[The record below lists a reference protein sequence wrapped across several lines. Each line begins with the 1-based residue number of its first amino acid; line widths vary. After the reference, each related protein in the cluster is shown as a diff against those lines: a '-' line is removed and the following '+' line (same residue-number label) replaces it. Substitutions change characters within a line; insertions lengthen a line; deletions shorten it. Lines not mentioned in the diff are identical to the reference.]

1 MFLLKW
7 FINRWGGHMKI
18 GIYPGSFDPITFGHL
33 DIIIRASK
41 LVDQLVIGVLKNISK
56 KTVFTVEE
64 RVELV
69 SRVLKDNNL
78 NSNIRV
84 ESFDGLLVDFAK
96 EMNASFIVRGLR
108 AITDFDYELQLA
120 QTNHKMA
127 QDIDTIFFTTRLEY
141 SYLSS
146 STVREIASFG
156 GDIEQFVPGSIVKT
170 VYDKYNAIRSV

>member
-1 MFLLKW
+1 
-7 FINRWGGHMKI
+7 MKI

>member
-1 MFLLKW
+1 
-7 FINRWGGHMKI
+7 MKI

-108 AITDFDYELQLA
+108 AITDF
-120 QTNHKMA
+120 TMN
-127 QDIDTIFFTTRLEY
+127 
-141 SYLSS
+141 
-146 STVREIASFG
+146 
-156 GDIEQFVPGSIVKT
+156 
-170 VYDKYNAIRSV
+170 YN

>member
-1 MFLLKW
+1 
-7 FINRWGGHMKI
+7 
-18 GIYPGSFDPITFGHL
+18 
-33 DIIIRASK
+33 
-41 LVDQLVIGVLKNISK
+41 VDQLVIGILKNISK
-56 KTVFTVEE
+56 NTIFTVEE

-69 SRVLKDNNL
+69 NRVLKENNL
-78 NSNIRV
+78 DTKVKV

-96 EMNASFIVRGLR
+96 ECNASFIVRGLR

-120 QTNHKMA
+120 QTNHKLN

-156 GDIEQFVPGSIVKT
+156 GDIKQFVPECVVQS
-170 VYDKYNAIRSV
+170 VYDKYKAIRSV

>member
-1 MFLLKW
+1 
-7 FINRWGGHMKI
+7 MKI

-156 GDIEQFVPGSIVKT
+156 GDIEQFVPESIVKT
-170 VYDKYNAIRSV
+170 VYDKYNVIRSV

>member
-1 MFLLKW
+1 MEK
-7 FINRWGGHMKI
+7 NMKT
-18 GIYPGSFDPITFGHL
+18 GIYPGSFDPITLGHL

-41 LVDQLVIGVLKNISK
+41 LVDQLVIGILKNISK
-56 KTVFTVEE
+56 NTIFTVEE

-69 SRVLKDNNL
+69 NRVLKENNL
-78 NSNIRV
+78 DTKVKV

-96 EMNASFIVRGLR
+96 ECNASFIVRGLR

-120 QTNHKMA
+120 QTNHKLN

-156 GDIEQFVPGSIVKT
+156 GDIKQFVPECVVQS
-170 VYDKYNAIRSV
+170 VYDKYKAIRSV

>member
-1 MFLLKW
+1 
-7 FINRWGGHMKI
+7 MKI

-64 RVELV
+64 RVHFIEK
-69 SRVLKDNNL
+69 VLEENNL
-78 NSNIRV
+78 NTNIRV
-84 ESFDGLLVDFAK
+84 ESFDGLLIDFARVQ
-96 EMNASFIVRGLR
+96 NASFIVRGLR
-108 AITDFDYELQLA
+108 AITDFDYELQLS
-120 QTNHKMA
+120 QTNHKMDP
-127 QDIDTIFFTTRLEY
+127 DIDTIFFTTRLEY

-156 GDIEQFVPGSIVKT
+156 GDIKQFVPECIVQS
-170 VYDKYNAIRSV
+170 VYDKYNTIGSV

>member
-1 MFLLKW
+1 
-7 FINRWGGHMKI
+7 MKT
-18 GIYPGSFDPITFGHL
+18 GIYPGSFDPVTLGHL

-41 LVDQLVIGVLKNISK
+41 LVDQLVIGILKNISK
-56 KTVFTVEE
+56 NTIFTVEE

-69 SRVLKDNNL
+69 NRVLKENNL
-78 NSNIRV
+78 DTKVKV

-96 EMNASFIVRGLR
+96 ECNASFIVRGLR

-120 QTNHKMA
+120 QTNHKLN

-156 GDIEQFVPGSIVKT
+156 GDIKQFVPECVVQS
-170 VYDKYNAIRSV
+170 VYDKYKAIRSV

>member
-1 MFLLKW
+1 MEK
-7 FINRWGGHMKI
+7 NMKI
-18 GIYPGSFDPITFGHL
+18 GIYPGSFDPITLGHL

-41 LVDQLVIGVLKNISK
+41 LVDQLVIGILKNISK
-56 KTVFTVEE
+56 NTIFTVEE

-69 SRVLKDNNL
+69 NRVLKENNL
-78 NSNIRV
+78 DTKVKV

-96 EMNASFIVRGLR
+96 ECNASFIVRGLR

-120 QTNHKMA
+120 QTNHKLN

-156 GDIEQFVPGSIVKT
+156 GDIKQFVPECVVQS
-170 VYDKYNAIRSV
+170 VYDKYKAIRSV

>member
-1 MFLLKW
+1 
-7 FINRWGGHMKI
+7 MKI

-156 GDIEQFVPGSIVKT
+156 GDIEQFVPESIVKT
-170 VYDKYNAIRSV
+170 VYDKYNAIRSVWRWE

>member
-1 MFLLKW
+1 
-7 FINRWGGHMKI
+7 MKV
-18 GIYPGSFDPITFGHL
+18 GIYPGSFDPITLGHL

-56 KTVFTVEE
+56 KTIFTVEE

-69 SRVLKDNNL
+69 DKVLKANNL
-78 NSNIRV
+78 DTKIKV
-84 ESFDGLLVDFAK
+84 QSFDGLLVDFAK
-96 EMNASFIVRGLR
+96 ETGASFIVRGLR

-120 QTNHKMA
+120 QTNHKLN

-156 GDIEQFVPGSIVKT
+156 GDIKQFVPECIVQS

>member
-1 MFLLKW
+1 
-7 FINRWGGHMKI
+7 MKI
-18 GIYPGSFDPITFGHL
+18 GIYPGSFDPITLGHL

-41 LVDQLVIGVLKNISK
+41 LVDQLVIGILKNISK
-56 KTVFTVEE
+56 NTIFTVEE

-69 SRVLKDNNL
+69 NRVLKENNL
-78 NSNIRV
+78 DTKVKV

-96 EMNASFIVRGLR
+96 ECNASFIVRGLR

-120 QTNHKMA
+120 QTNHKLN

-156 GDIEQFVPGSIVKT
+156 GDIKQFVPECVVQS
-170 VYDKYNAIRSV
+170 VYDKYKAIRSV